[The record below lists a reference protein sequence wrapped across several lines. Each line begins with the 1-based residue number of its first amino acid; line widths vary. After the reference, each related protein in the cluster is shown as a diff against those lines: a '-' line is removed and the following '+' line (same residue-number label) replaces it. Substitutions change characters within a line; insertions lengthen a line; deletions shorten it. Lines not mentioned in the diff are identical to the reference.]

1 MTANGNTRDSG
12 KDPADAQIDQEAAYE
27 HACELAAPD
36 GPLRGDP
43 DVDRVDELVHYLAYA
58 TGVPVGVDHDL
69 RITADS
75 GPEDSHWEKKMPV
88 ATGSIRSDGL
98 LHLTWSSGQGNTEG
112 WSGEVE
118 LFPVRSP
125 TVSMGVRFEG
135 LLEGTEIEHG
145 GILDMS
151 PEQARS
157 LAACLIATAEEAE
170 EEQQRC
176 V

>member
-1 MTANGNTRDSG
+1 MTAQHSTRDSG
-12 KDPADAQIDQEAAYE
+12 KDPAEAQIDEERAYE
-27 HACELAAPD
+27 YACELAAPD

-43 DVDRVDELVHYLAYA
+43 DVDRIDELVHHLAYA

-75 GPEDSHWEKKMPV
+75 GPEDSHWEKQMPV
-88 ATGSIRSDGL
+88 ATGKIKSAL
-98 LHLTWSSGQGNTEG
+98 LNLRWGVDREDTED

-118 LFPVRSP
+118 IFKVRNSSI
-125 TVSMGVRFEG
+125 SMGVTFDG
-135 LLEGTEIEHG
+135 VVKGSEIRHG

-151 PEQARS
+151 AEQARS
-157 LAACLIATAEEAE
+157 LAACLIGAAEEAE
-170 EEQQRC
+170 EEQQRG

>member
-1 MTANGNTRDSG
+1 MTANRTIRDSG
-12 KDPADAQIDQEAAYE
+12 KDPAEAQIDQERAYK

-43 DVDRVDELVHYLAYA
+43 DVDKIDELVHYLAYA
-58 TGVPVGVDHDL
+58 TGVAVGVDHDL

-170 EEQQRC
+170 EEQQRGA
-176 V
+176 